1 MFVYFWTAFELKW
14 FAFFKHSSNDNNED
28 TTQQETDNFE
38 EIEREAARVEQE
50 IRMEAFRQELEE
62 CGIEKGQ
69 IDALENEK
77 GNWCKY
83 IK

>member
-1 MFVYFWTAFELKW
+1 MYVYFWTAFELKW

-62 CGIEKGQ
+62 RGIEKGQ

-83 IK
+83 I